1 MMAADRL
8 RERTLS
14 VTTLAADEF
23 HAPSLD
29 DFFPPSVLIHAG
41 PFELDRLMLIRLL
54 MSVLVAAFF
63 VIAMRSPRLV
73 PRGMQ
78 NAAELALDFVRINIA
93 EEILGKEQGKR
104 FLPVITTIFFIVV
117 ASNLASIIP
126 FLNISPNA
134 RIGMP
139 LVLAALAYI
148 VFNYVGIRSTASS
161 STSRAASS
169 FPASRCPCTSC
180 WCPSSSSR
188 PSSCARSR

>member
-93 EEILGKEQGKR
+93 EEMLGKEQGKR
-104 FLPVITTIFFIVV
+104 FLPVITPIFFLVV
-117 ASNLASIIP
+117 ASNIASVLP
-126 FLNISPNA
+126 FLKQNGSESG
-134 RIGMP
+134 RER
-139 LVLAALAYI
+139 VCQ
-148 VFNYVGIRSTASS
+148 YV
-161 STSRAASS
+161 
-169 FPASRCPCTSC
+169 
-180 WCPSSSSR
+180 
-188 PSSCARSR
+188 